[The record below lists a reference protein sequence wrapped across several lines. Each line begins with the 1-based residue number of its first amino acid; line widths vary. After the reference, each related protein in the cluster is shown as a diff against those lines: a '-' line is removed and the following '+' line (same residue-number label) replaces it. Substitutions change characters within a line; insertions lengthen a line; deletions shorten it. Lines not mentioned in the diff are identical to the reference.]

1 MTVLFS
7 VLHVASSGGGNMK
20 QVGGLIESGCVAAQ
34 RARSANFFFTWRFKV
49 VKNRSHGV
57 SANQYWKC
65 SW

>member
-1 MTVLFS
+1 MTVG
-7 VLHVASSGGGNMK
+7 VAYIASSGGGNIK
-20 QVGGLIESGCVAAQ
+20 QVGGLI
-34 RARSANFFFTWRFKV
+34 ANFFFTWRFKV